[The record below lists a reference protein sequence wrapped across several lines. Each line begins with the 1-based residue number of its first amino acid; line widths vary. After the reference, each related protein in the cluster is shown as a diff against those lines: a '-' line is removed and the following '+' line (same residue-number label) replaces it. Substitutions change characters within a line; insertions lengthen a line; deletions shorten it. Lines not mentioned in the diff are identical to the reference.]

1 MALDHA
7 ALLEVLD
14 ALKAGDADERVRV
27 AAETMYQAL
36 IETELSAT
44 IGAQP
49 WERSPSRSNQRNGS
63 RSRTVSTT
71 AGDLRLRIPK
81 LLLFLD
87 FDDNFFDKN
96 VLADLDADLVTV
108 GDSDVLQFVD
118 QTVITTFP
126 RTWPFSSNRMA
137 SGASSSG

>member
-1 MALDHA
+1 
-7 ALLEVLD
+7 VIC
-14 ALKAGDADERVRV
+14 GC
-27 AAETMYQAL
+27 
-36 IETELSAT
+36 
-44 IGAQP
+44 
-49 WERSPSRSNQRNGS
+49 GS
-63 RSRTVSTT
+63 RSCCCSSTLT
-71 AGDLRLRIPK
+71 TTSS
-81 LLLFLD
+81 
-87 FDDNFFDKN
+87 DKN

>member
-14 ALKAGDADERVRV
+14 ALTAGDADERVRV

-49 WERSPSRSNQRNGS
+49 WERSRVRTNQRNGA
-63 RSRTVSTT
+63 RPRTLSTT
-71 AGDLRLRIPK
+71 TGDLQLRIP
-81 LLLFLD
+81 
-87 FDDNFFDKN
+87 
-96 VLADLDADLVTV
+96 
-108 GDSDVLQFVD
+108 
-118 QTVITTFP
+118 
-126 RTWPFSSNRMA
+126 
-137 SGASSSG
+137 

>member
-1 MALDHA
+1 
-7 ALLEVLD
+7 
-14 ALKAGDADERVRV
+14 
-27 AAETMYQAL
+27 
-36 IETELSAT
+36 
-44 IGAQP
+44 
-49 WERSPSRSNQRNGS
+49 
-63 RSRTVSTT
+63 
-71 AGDLRLRIPK
+71 LRIPK

>member
-1 MALDHA
+1 
-7 ALLEVLD
+7 V
-14 ALKAGDADERVRV
+14 
-27 AAETMYQAL
+27 
-36 IETELSAT
+36 
-44 IGAQP
+44 GAQSLAHQP
-49 WERSPSRSNQRNGS
+49 AQRLPIPHL
-63 RSRTVSTT
+63 STT

-126 RTWPFSSNRMA
+126 RIWPFSSNRMA